1 MANRTKIVIF
11 NSFIPSQYKEVP
23 RVLAEIGERIW
34 VKLTVWAA
42 TLNGYKYKKIIMP
55 KSWYMNGYIQTKDLY
70 PENCIVI

>member
-1 MANRTKIVIF
+1 M
-11 NSFIPSQYKEVP
+11 
-23 RVLAEIGERIW
+23 LAEIGERIW

-42 TLNGYKYKKIIMP
+42 TLSGYKYKKIIMP